1 MQRFDAEVREKK
13 AEDAPKDREDE
24 DRLNAKKS
32 TQRGWK
38 VDAITRQN

>member
-24 DRLNAKKS
+24 DRLNARRS

-38 VDAITRQN
+38 VDNDSG